1 MEATFLLDISRLGA
15 SASCAE
21 EAFRTIG
28 ETSVC
33 APGIHGLTLEL
44 AGERAH
50 SLAPERWFGA
60 PDPEDSA
67 IATAPLVAD
76 GFRWGWIRLYFTPR
90 VLPEDTAARL
100 SRFLGEQ
107 FALALGCIDLEARI
121 ADLRSK
127 LAAGQQEVRAR
138 KAINRASVML
148 ARSHGI
154 TEKSAKALIE
164 EQSRRAGK
172 GVADIAEA
180 ILLAS
185 GDRLTRQR
193 SWIAPRLRRTA

>member
-1 MEATFLLDISRLGA
+1 M
-15 SASCAE
+15 
-21 EAFRTIG
+21 
-28 ETSVC
+28 
-33 APGIHGLTLEL
+33 PL
-44 AGERAH
+44 A
-50 SLAPERWFGA
+50 
-60 PDPEDSA
+60 
-67 IATAPLVAD
+67 AD
-76 GFRWGWIRLYFTPR
+76 GLRWGWIRLYFTPR

-121 ADLRSK
+121 SDLRSR
-127 LAAGQQEVRAR
+127 LAAAQEEIRAR
-138 KAINRASVML
+138 KGIDRASVIL

-180 ILLAS
+180 ILLAAS
-185 GDRLTRQR
+185 NRLTRER
-193 SWIAPRLRRTA
+193 SWSAPRLRRTA